1 MREYYL
7 LLKSIVSSSVLLTKN
22 SLNLHKNSSILRCVR
37 NNKGIGEIIFERG
50 IGQESGLDE
59 SVREV

>member
-1 MREYYL
+1 

-22 SLNLHKNSSILRCVR
+22 SLNLHKNSYILRYVR